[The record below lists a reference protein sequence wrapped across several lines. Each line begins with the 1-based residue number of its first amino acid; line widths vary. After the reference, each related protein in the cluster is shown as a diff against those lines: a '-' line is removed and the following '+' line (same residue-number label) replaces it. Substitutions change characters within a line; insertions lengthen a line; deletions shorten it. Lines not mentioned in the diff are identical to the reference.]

1 MHRLQVICDIKAENE
16 RPAAIVKLRMEQA
29 GYVLENGLYL
39 LGAESLGSLL
49 QFVFKSQLL
58 AGEQIDFDNYHF
70 VDLSGGGSTHN
81 TAHILYDAARPPLN
95 AQVDEES
102 AAKLA
107 ALDLTS
113 SPTPS
118 EIHIHDLLTIHTQSN
133 RLEKLPW
140 HFARLRSL
148 NTTNISNN
156 KFRKFRII
164 LTKIETLR
172 DLDISM
178 ELLADIWK
186 MKSLERLII
195 VGNQVSEFP
204 DQAAELVNLRVLDT
218 KRKQI
223 SDLTL
228 ICMLPQIYS
237 LSADHDWVHA
247 LDLVLGPDMHTLVAS
262 RSDIIQ
268 LSLVSGPMSNPPY
281 SLSEL
286 DLFYVKLSFL
296 DNLVFI
302 QLFSLRNLK
311 LDHNSIRSIPDSLG
325 DLKWLATSS
334 LS

>member
-1 MHRLQVICDIKAENE
+1 MAEDAFDQDAKAKLHLSILTRPLYNQLRYFVSLFDVQKPLLPHDLNDTEPYDRNPPRLHPV
-16 RPAAIVKLRMEQA
+16 
-29 GYVLENGLYL
+29 
-39 LGAESLGSLL
+39 
-49 QFVFKSQLL
+49 
-58 AGEQIDFDNYHF
+58 
-70 VDLSGGGSTHN
+70 
-81 TAHILYDAARPPLN
+81 LYDAARPPLN

-172 DLDISM
+172 DLDISFNMIM
-178 ELLADIWK
+178 EHGVAGGH
-186 MKSLERLII
+186 LED
-195 VGNQVSEFP
+195 E
-204 DQAAELVNLRVLDT
+204 AAELVNLRVLDT

-311 LDHNSIRSIPDSLG
+311 LDHNSIHNKLDTLPSTIDKVQKLEVL
-325 DLKWLATSS
+325 DAHNNNFNELLKDAMELSEPNEDQRYLEFPEYLA
-334 LS
+334 